1 MIISSLPSLLKKFS
15 VHTRNELF
23 SGDIRPNQ
31 ILLIGI
37 LHASWDMNGLCFN
50 RKAISRQERLR
61 QRGRFLVRSRSV
73 SSGLLSK
80 NSWSTS
86 HDSLMNSLYVDR
98 TYRWSVHFCY
108 DRDGF
113 GKYEFGLAISTKL
126 WMSKFYCFLDTF
138 FCVDLYF
145 MISWYSRVKSRV
157 LNKLIDIIVY
167 SFL

>member
-1 MIISSLPSLLKKFS
+1 MVISSLPSLLKKFS

-86 HDSLMNSLYVDR
+86 HESLMNSLYVDR

-113 GKYEFGLAISTKL
+113 GKYIWIWSGY
-126 WMSKFYCFLDTF
+126 FYQTLNVKILLFSRYFFLCWSVFHDF
-138 FCVDLYF
+138 VIF
-145 MISWYSRVKSRV
+145 
-157 LNKLIDIIVY
+157 
-167 SFL
+167 